1 MPRKNFKIKNMEDFV
16 KKLIIDTQN
25 ISFKKDDNYLK
36 TYPYFIKYFDEIEG
50 DIQNE
55 HFVIGSHFV
64 YGWMPTILKKIN
76 YEGIVDVV
84 KILNKSKNNIEYLN
98 EGELEVL
105 KNSINNSIVGAS
117 KLLHFIS
124 PGKYP
129 IYDSRIFRYIKKAKI
144 IPKFKIEVN
153 NVDNYL
159 MYLDIMK
166 ELINNEDI
174 KTKVISIIKNNEV
187 FRNNKISDLRALEL
201 LMFET
206 DKKTNSKETETE

>member
-1 MPRKNFKIKNMEDFV
+1 MEDFV